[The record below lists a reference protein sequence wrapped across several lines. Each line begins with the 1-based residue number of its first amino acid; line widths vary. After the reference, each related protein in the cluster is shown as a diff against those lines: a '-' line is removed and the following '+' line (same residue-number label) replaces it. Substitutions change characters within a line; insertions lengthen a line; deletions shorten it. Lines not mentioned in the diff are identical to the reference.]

1 METRC
6 FFLPPSSPISLWEP
20 TVFGL
25 SLPSLG
31 DQRAALHRLALTEE
45 LWHSRL
51 CYYTPPREC
60 IGRRRRC
67 VGRCLRDASLVPFGF
82 VPVEQLDGDEGT
94 TLAIPAMSLFVLASP
109 VVSDMALLAWI
120 KAVRFDVSVILF
132 DCGNMIRSSEL
143 STSLKRSADH
153 LPPEPPTKRRRPTES
168 GAERA
173 TPRAKRNHRDIILP
187 LNTTEGSLM
196 TQTP

>member
-109 VVSDMALLAWI
+109 VVSDMALLVRLLQLWGTLKLCLLQSGTAWI

-132 DCGNMIRSSEL
+132 DCIRSSEL

-173 TPRAKRNHRDIILP
+173 TVGAQGE
-187 LNTTEGSLM
+187 TES
-196 TQTP
+196 

>member
-45 LWHSRL
+45 VSLPL
-51 CYYTPPREC
+51 C
-60 IGRRRRC
+60 
-67 VGRCLRDASLVPFGF
+67 V
-82 VPVEQLDGDEGT
+82 
-94 TLAIPAMSLFVLASP
+94 AIPAMSLFVLASP
-109 VVSDMALLAWI
+109 VVSDMALLVRLLQLWGTLKLCLLQSGTAWI

-143 STSLKRSADH
+143 STSLKRSADQSR
-153 LPPEPPTKRRRPTES
+153 LLNVVVQQNRVQSVLQQVGAQGETES
-168 GAERA
+168 
-173 TPRAKRNHRDIILP
+173 
-187 LNTTEGSLM
+187 
-196 TQTP
+196 